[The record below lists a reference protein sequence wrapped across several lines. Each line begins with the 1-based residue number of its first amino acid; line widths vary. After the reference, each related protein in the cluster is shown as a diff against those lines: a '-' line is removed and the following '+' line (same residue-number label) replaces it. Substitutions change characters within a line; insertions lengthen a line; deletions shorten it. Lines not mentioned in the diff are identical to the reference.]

1 MFSDTHF
8 HLHYIS
14 EKTGIQEASA
24 ILSGMA
30 LAGAEFGLDIGT
42 KPDDLLCR
50 RDAVLEA
57 IEPLPQE
64 EKDAVEKFLCFSAGI
79 WPGVDSIK
87 NRESALKELRAQI
100 EAFKKPGQPFCKKL
114 VAIGEG
120 GVDHHW
126 NPSGAENPS

>member
-42 KPDDLLCR
+42 KADDLLCR
-50 RDAVLEA
+50 RDAVMQA
-57 IEPLPQE
+57 IALLPDEQ
-64 EKDAVEKFLCFSAGI
+64 KDAAEKFLCLA
-79 WPGVDSIK
+79 
-87 NRESALKELRAQI
+87 REYGPELIQ
-100 EAFKKPGQPFCKKL
+100 
-114 VAIGEG
+114 
-120 GVDHHW
+120 
-126 NPSGAENPS
+126 